1 MPILVQTG
9 RVIDTGIA
17 LPEKSKEMYMN
28 SKAYRAF
35 CGEKIDIPLERRN
48 LIVIRKLFAVNS
60 REIENSV

>member
-35 CGEKIDIPLERRN
+35 CGEKIDIPLEKKESDRDS
-48 LIVIRKLFAVNS
+48 KAFCS
-60 REIENSV
+60 